1 MANIAGT
8 GEWVPDLENKRD
20 EAEIINLFL
29 EHKSDTLIKIE
40 KKPAEEITRSYLQV
54 HHPERAEELM
64 SKLQP

>member
-40 KKPAEEITRSYLQV
+40 KKPAEEITRSYL
-54 HHPERAEELM
+54 
-64 SKLQP
+64 